1 MPNVCVVHDR
11 HKDIL
16 QVMNDIKYGSKERER
31 EAQWPN
37 VHSRW
42 CIRHMQANLHSQF
55 NNKALTKLFKW
66 LCEQNQERKFNE
78 I

>member
-42 CIRHMQANLHSQF
+42 CIRHMKANLHSQF